1 MPGVPPARYAYLGPE
16 GTFAEAALR
25 TLPAAAKGDLQPQ
38 VSVTAALDAVR
49 RGEADHALVPI
60 ENSVEGS
67 VSATL
72 DELAVGDLL
81 MVTREVLLPVSFALM
96 ARPGTGLHQVRRVA
110 THPHAAAQCRRW
122 LTTALPDATVVPA
135 LSTAAAA
142 AGLADGSANHDA
154 AIAAP
159 IAAERY
165 RLEVLARD
173 VEDYPDAVT
182 RFVMVS
188 RPGEPPLPSG
198 HDKTSLVAFISD
210 DHPGAL
216 LEVLTEL
223 SVRGVNLT
231 RIESRPT
238 GEGMGRYCFSID
250 CEGHVDD
257 ARLGEA
263 LSGLRRVCPD
273 VRFLGSYPRAG
284 RGPPP
289 RRRSAMPPRRTRCSA
304 TPPRGSVGSATG
316 RSSVRPPL
324 AWPVRGRCVLPA
336 STASARPASGSPRS
350 ASRTPARTASSWAPN
365 AMPRNRAIDV
375 R

>member
-38 VSVTAALDAVR
+38 TSVTAALDAVR

-122 LTTALPDATVVPA
+122 LATALPDATVVPA

-159 IAAERY
+159 IAADRY

-173 VEDYPDAVT
+173 VEDNPDAVT

-188 RPGEPPLPSG
+188 RPGEPPLPTG

-238 GEGMGRYCFSID
+238 GERLGRYCFSID

-257 ARLGEA
+257 TRLGEA
-263 LSGLRRVCPD
+263 LSGLRRICPD
-273 VRFLGSYPRAG
+273 VRFLGSYPRAD
-284 RGPPP
+284 RGPAAEAAEADAAAKDAVY
-289 RRRSAMPPRRTRCSA
+289 RDASAWLGRIR
-304 TPPRGSVGSATG
+304 TG
-316 RSSVRPPL
+316 RS
-324 AWPVRGRCVLPA
+324 
-336 STASARPASGSPRS
+336 
-350 ASRTPARTASSWAPN
+350 
-365 AMPRNRAIDV
+365 
-375 R
+375 

>member
-96 ARPGTGLHQVRRVA
+96 ARAGTGLHEVRRVA

-122 LTTALPDATVVPA
+122 LATALPEATVVPA

-173 VEDYPDAVT
+173 VEDNPDAVT

-188 RPGEPPLPSG
+188 RPSEPPLPSG

-238 GEGMGRYCFSID
+238 GEGLGRYCFSID

-273 VRFLGSYPRAG
+273 VRFLGSYPRAD
-284 RGPPP
+284 RGPAAEAAE
-289 RRRSAMPPRRTRCSA
+289 RDAAEKDAVFRDASAWLGRIR
-304 TPPRGSVGSATG
+304 TG
-316 RSSVRPPL
+316 RS
-324 AWPVRGRCVLPA
+324 
-336 STASARPASGSPRS
+336 
-350 ASRTPARTASSWAPN
+350 
-365 AMPRNRAIDV
+365 
-375 R
+375 